1 MKILL
6 SHLLPPAPGRKAGRL
21 AFTLVEVLIAMSIM
35 VMVVLGVLFV
45 QSFGMRLF
53 QLTRSKLGASDDAR
67 KAIDLMIAEI
77 RSAKI
82 IKIGNGGLGVTNFT
96 EVSDGALQKG
106 SAIQIYPTTNTSA
119 FVRYFWN
126 TNTTQLERT
135 TNGTTTFTIVA
146 NYITNSVIFSSENA
160 FGNVLTNNE
169 NNRVISLKLQF
180 YQIQYPITRIGPG
193 NYYDYYQLSTK
204 MTRRVLE

>member
-1 MKILL
+1 MKILF
-6 SHLLPPAPGRKAGRL
+6 SRPMPAQERRAGQP
-21 AFTLVEVLIAMSIM
+21 AFTFVEVLVAMSIM
-35 VMVVLGVLFV
+35 LVVLTGVLYV

-67 KAIDLMIAEI
+67 KAIDLMCGEI
-77 RSAKI
+77 RSAKN

-96 EVSDGALQKG
+96 EIADGALQKG
-106 SAIQIYPTTNTSA
+106 NAIQIYPSQNTNS

-146 NYITNSVIFSSENA
+146 NFITNSAVFASENA

-180 YQIQYPITRIGPG
+180 YQMQYPITRIGPG

-204 MTRRVLE
+204 ITRRVLE